1 MITKKISVDVD
12 STLIDI
18 MVSYCEIYN
27 LDSNENKTKEDVED
41 WDFFEDWGLTVDE
54 GKEIFGKIYL
64 QNVPVICE
72 DVDFYLENIHSNH
85 IVDIVTNRE
94 EKFRTVLIKKLQ
106 SMDILKEK
114 HYRRLIL
121 VNSEIEKLKLDYDI
135 YIDDSPKL
143 ANLIFNYPT
152 KLQYLIDQPWN
163 KGINESPNII
173 RVYNWNE
180 IYEKIL

>member
-1 MITKKISVDVD
+1 LKSNRISVDVD

-18 MVSYCEIYN
+18 MVNYCEIYN
-27 LDSNENKTKEDVED
+27 LDRNENKTKEDVED
-41 WDFFEDWGLTVDE
+41 WDFFEDWGLTVEE
-54 GKEIFGKIYL
+54 GLEIFGQIDL
-64 QNVPVICE
+64 QNVSPICD
-72 DVDFYLENIHSNH
+72 DVNYYLENINANH

-94 EKFRTVLIKKLQ
+94 EKFRMVLIKKLK
-106 SMDILKEK
+106 SMDIVKET

-121 VNSEIEKLKLDYDI
+121 VKSEFEKLKLDYDI

-143 ANLIFNYPT
+143 ANLILNNPN

-163 KGINESPNII
+163 RGIKDIKNII

-180 IYEKIL
+180 IHEKIL